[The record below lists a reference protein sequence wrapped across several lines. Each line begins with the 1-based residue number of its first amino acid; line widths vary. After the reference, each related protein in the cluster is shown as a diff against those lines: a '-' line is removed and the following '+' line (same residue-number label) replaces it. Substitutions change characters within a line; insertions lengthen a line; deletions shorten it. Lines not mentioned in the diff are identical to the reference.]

1 MPFKFEE
8 RPYKKRQFNSRAFIS
23 SRNSKTYSLTTFT
36 EDTFDTLEKYL
47 ILKKTRDLF
56 YSPKGIF
63 VKEKEKYKRL
73 HYYDKDSFVFTIEDT
88 KNNQYNLILDES
100 YEEVRDTV
108 FTIPYEHLSVQQETY
123 IYALNKNSNTELH
136 VVKEK
141 GEVTDVYFCLYDKV
155 TQPYIKNNISS
166 FLSLIN

>member
-1 MPFKFEE
+1 MNIETLDLDDFDISAIEIDEALEDNFKNIIYSQPF
-8 RPYKKRQFNSRAFIS
+8 
-23 SRNSKTYSLTTFT
+23 YSTDDFDY
-36 EDTFDTLEKYL
+36 EFRITFDN
-47 ILKKTRDLF
+47 D
-56 YSPKGIF
+56 
-63 VKEKEKYKRL
+63 
-73 HYYDKDSFVFTIEDT
+73 
-88 KNNQYNLILDES
+88 NLILDES

-141 GEVTDVYFCLYDKV
+141 GEVTDVYFYLYDKV

>member
-8 RPYKKRQFNSRAFIS
+8 RPYRKRQFNSRGFIS
-23 SRNSKTYSLTTFT
+23 SCNNKTYNLTGFT
-36 EDTFDTLEKYL
+36 EDTLDTLEKYL
-47 ILKKTRDLF
+47 IVKKTRDLF

-73 HYYDKDSFVFTIEDT
+73 HYYDKNSYVFTIEDT

-100 YEEVRDTV
+100 YEEVREAV
-108 FTIPYEHLSVQQETY
+108 FTIPYEHLAVQQETY

-141 GEVTDVYFCLYDKV
+141 GKVTDV
-155 TQPYIKNNISS
+155 
-166 FLSLIN
+166 